1 MKNNDLKLYRDPF
14 DYLMDGFGGLTKY
27 LDGFKDIDYPYY
39 KSNKSVGHVNLSSD
53 EKQYSLEITA
63 PGFTK
68 EELSI
73 DLKDNILTIKGEH
86 STEVNDG
93 DKKYSRCEFTRSS
106 FTRSFTVPENASG
119 EVEAKLENGI
129 LFIDLKKK
137 ELPPKEEVKRI
148 EIK

>member
-1 MKNNDLKLYRDPF
+1 MKNRDLKIYRDPF
-14 DYLMDGFGGLTKY
+14 EYLSDGFGDLTKY
-27 LDGFKDIDYPYY
+27 LEGFKDIEYPYY

-53 EKQYSLEITA
+53 ETQYSLEVTA

-73 DLKDNILTIKGEH
+73 DLKDNVLTVKGEH
-86 STEVNDG
+86 TTEVNES
-93 DKKYSRCEFTRSS
+93 DKKYSRREFSRSS
-106 FTRSFTVPENASG
+106 FARSFTVPENASG
-119 EVEAKLENGI
+119 EIDAKLENGI